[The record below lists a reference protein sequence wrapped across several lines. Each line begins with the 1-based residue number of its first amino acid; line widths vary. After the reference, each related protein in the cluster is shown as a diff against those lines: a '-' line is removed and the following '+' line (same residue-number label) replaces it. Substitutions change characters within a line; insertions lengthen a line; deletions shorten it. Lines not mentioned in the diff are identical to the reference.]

1 MSTQPVSAEHAP
13 IRRWLNGSRV
23 SAYCATVLVVVQCFG
38 FVLSARHSVAENGH
52 PGGWDFLTF
61 WAAARLALDGKPLD
75 AYSLHAIE
83 HVAQQLGPHIILPG
97 PWFYPPNFLL
107 LMRPFGWL
115 SAPLAYAL
123 FASISSVVFV
133 LLARRALPVRD
144 MIMWIVAFPGL
155 WLNAAQGQNAALT
168 ASLALAAFLSMRNR
182 PVLAGV
188 FIGLLSI
195 KPHLAILFPVALACA
210 GMWTTFIAAA
220 LTTILFTAISIAVF
234 GLDIAPV
241 FLHGLHEANGLT
253 AGGRLPWFQMA
264 SLFASLRMAHVA
276 TGPAYVAQA
285 CQAVVAI
292 CAVAWVWR
300 NAKGLEVRA
309 TALVAATF
317 MISPYIYNYDCVWLG
332 VPLALIAARALRD
345 GWLRGE
351 PAILLLA
358 WIYPQLGNYMAKYH
372 GVGLG
377 PLVFAS
383 LIFVAVRRARLETA
397 SAGVTGTAPAID
409 RAR

>member
-1 MSTQPVSAEHAP
+1 MSTQPASIERAP
-13 IRRWLNGSRV
+13 GRRWLNGSRV
-23 SAYCATVLVVVQCFG
+23 SAYCATILVVLQCYG
-38 FVLSARHSVAENGH
+38 LVLAVRSAVAEKGH
-52 PGGWDFLTF
+52 PAGWDFLTF
-61 WAAARLALDGKPLD
+61 WSAARLALAGHPLD
-75 AYSLHAIE
+75 AYSADAIK

-107 LMRPFGWL
+107 LVQPLGFL

-133 LLARRALPVRD
+133 LLARRALPIPD

-168 ASLALAAFLSMRNR
+168 ASLALAAFLSMPKR
-182 PVLAGV
+182 PMLAGV

-195 KPHLAILFPVALACA
+195 KPHLAILFPLALACA

-220 LTTILFTAISIAVF
+220 LTTILFTTVSVAVF
-234 GLDIAPV
+234 GLDILPV
-241 FLHGLHEANGLT
+241 FLHGLHDANGFT
-253 AGGRLPWFQMA
+253 ASGSLPWFQMA

-285 CQAVVAI
+285 CQAIVAI

-317 MISPYIYNYDCVWLG
+317 MISPYIYNYDGVWLG
-332 VPLALIAARALRD
+332 IPLALIAARALRD

-351 PAILLLA
+351 PAILFFA
-358 WIYPQLGNYMAKYH
+358 WIYPQLGNQLAKDC
-372 GVGLG
+372 GVGVG
-377 PLVFAS
+377 PLIFAL
-383 LIFVAVRRARLETA
+383 LIFVAVRRARLEA
-397 SAGVTGTAPAID
+397 AGADPS
-409 RAR
+409 R